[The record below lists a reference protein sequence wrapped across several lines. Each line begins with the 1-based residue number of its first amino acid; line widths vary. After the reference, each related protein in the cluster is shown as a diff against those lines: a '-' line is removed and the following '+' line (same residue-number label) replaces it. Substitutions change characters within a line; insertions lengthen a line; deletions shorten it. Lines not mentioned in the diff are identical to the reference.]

1 MGEIRVGILD
11 DHSAITDGYRYKL
24 SDLNDI
30 HVVWTA
36 TYYYEVEPLLAST
49 NADVLI
55 MDVEV
60 PNSPDDPNPFP
71 ILHAIPSLLDQF
83 TELQIVI
90 ISMHNRRALIRNLML
105 AGASGYIVK
114 DDKRAY
120 DNLPN
125 IVRRLAKGEIYYSPT
140 VEKLLESEQREDL
153 LLTPRQL
160 EALSLR
166 TAQPDMTTRDLAT
179 AMNIAPSTVRNL
191 LSDIYSRLDVRNI
204 SGAIAKARQ
213 LNLITP
219 PKKEY

>member
-1 MGEIRVGILD
+1 MGEINVGILD

-24 SDLNDI
+24 SNLPDI
-30 HVVWTA
+30 NVAWTA
-36 TYYYEVEPLLAST
+36 TFYYEVESLLAST
-49 NADVLI
+49 NIDVLI

-60 PNSPDDPNPFP
+60 PNSPDDQNPFP
-71 ILHAIPSLLDQF
+71 ILHAIPSLLDHYS
-83 TELQIVI
+83 ELQIVI
-90 ISMHNRRALIRNLML
+90 ISMYNRRALIRNLMH

-114 DDKRAY
+114 DDKAAY
-120 DNLPN
+120 DNLPD
-125 IVRRLAKGEIYYSPT
+125 IIRRLANGEIYYSPT
-140 VEKLLESEQREDL
+140 VEKLLESNTTNGP

-166 TAQPDMTTRDLAT
+166 TAQPDMTTRDLAD

-191 LSDIYSRLDVRNI
+191 LSDIYSRLGVRNI

-219 PKKEY
+219 SKIDF